1 VILTLVCVV
10 LFLLG
15 SFAGLSRPVRA
26 DSVNVP
32 LAQGASVDSG
42 TAGGVVL
49 EKVDGLLSV
58 RDVATF
64 QRWDGVVLP
73 ESSLNSSKGDWP
85 YMVSDSGKSF
95 TASRLNE
102 SFSQG
107 ILPDSVHEFL
117 PNRIKETLVFSV
129 VPSSDRIL
137 IPFETKYKVDVSNS
151 VVTLSDQTGSA
162 VWQTEPFHAW
172 DSSLTPQVWENP
184 IGSLSYADGQI
195 LILLDPTMLATAVY
209 PLYVDPTWTLSASL
223 GWGASTFQD
232 ATEDKGDHNVK
243 IGWFAD
249 NFNDNTN
256 EGQWVVESGS
266 VTFTTGVMK
275 LSTSTTVKLNLA
287 GSNLWADYRFAYKI
301 RFTQAGGT
309 AQAYF
314 RYADANNHYYL
325 DMSEVGDTL
334 TLKKKSLGILYT
346 VATIPGVQILA
357 NTDYTAKLR
366 VTGGGWVA
374 APSLEVWWQGAL
386 RWSGMDNT
394 GTGALAT
401 GYIKF
406 ATNSVAKT
414 NIDDVRVWN
423 TAIGTMTTAIRDATG
438 GYHPM
443 QTKTVGVVD
452 AFNQTH
458 VRIQSRATTSDPWGP
473 WTNLKADTASGV
485 FYKVSDQDSQRY
497 YKLQVTLTTGNEGT
511 PSLSELTTTEDNL
524 PQAISPTSN
533 TGFEPWYAYVG
544 GQVNAVTG
552 NVWYSTRD
560 ISIRARAFDLF
571 IQRSYNS
578 LRGSEAGPFGNGWT
592 FTYNEKLVVNADTTV
607 TWNDADGS
615 QHTFT
620 PKGTTGGYAAPRG
633 IPARLVKNGDGSFAL
648 WRLDGTR
655 ETFDSSGKLTSN
667 VDKNGNKVTMTY
679 TSGRL
684 STVTDDSGQALTFTY
699 DGSGRITSIRDP
711 IGRYVNYSYDGSS
724 NLIQRIDPM
733 GFLENYTYSSSK
745 LASIVDS
752 VGKRTSFVYD
762 GSSRATEIWLGFY
775 QAGSVVWQYR
785 QYAIAY
791 GSSTRTITNVR
802 GFTTMITLNSFG
814 NPTNMSGPSMGCA
827 ACDSKGNWSA
837 YRWDGEMNKIRITDG
852 RVNAW
857 LQDIDYRSRPVSR
870 TDPGGNVS
878 SQTWTEVNTATQ
890 YVSLLLDQTNYRGYK
905 TSFTYDAN
913 GNLLT
918 TTNALSSVA
927 HRTYT
932 SQGFLATS
940 KDFRGYQTNYTYDG
954 HGWLKQ
960 VQNPNGYS
968 TTYEYDGVGRRLN
981 VTTPLGFKTKNQFD
995 SLDRLTSVTDPSG
1008 NITSFGY
1015 NARGDRTRSTDP
1027 NNQVTSFAINVTSR
1041 KIAKTTE
1048 AGGNFSLSDY
1058 DLRGSLVRFTN
1069 PSGNATSYDF
1079 DAYDRQT
1086 REMSAGGNYSSY
1098 TYDAGGNMATRTDA
1112 NGNLTR
1118 YAWDK
1123 ENRLMKITYP
1133 GSVVGTATY
1142 DANGNTLHATGLGY
1156 TRDETWDALDRRAST
1171 TYNYNGVFS
1180 KTVSYQYD
1188 VDSHRTR
1195 MNYSDGTYVTY
1206 VWDPIGRLNK
1216 TAFSDGSAWWYAY
1229 DQDDRRTKLT
1239 EPNNVVTTW
1248 AYDAASRLNTTSS
1261 KKGAT
1266 TLESF
1271 TYWYEKAGNRV
1282 RVVEMDG
1289 SWVKYDYDNLYRLI
1303 RESASDGRYTSY
1315 DYDKDG
1321 NRRHAI
1327 NSTATTTFSYGKE
1340 DQLLRSV
1347 VSGGGTTYA
1356 YDKNGNLRSKTL
1368 GGNATSYGYDVEN
1381 RITSI
1386 AGGGPTAS
1394 FEYSAEGK
1402 RMKRVS
1408 GGTTTFF
1415 GYDYAGVSGVD
1426 DVVTEFTSTGS
1437 VNATYVH
1444 GPRVDE
1450 PLGMKTGTW
1459 SFYQRDGLGSVTRLT
1474 DGAGGTLSTY
1484 RYNGFGGIR
1493 SQTGASNTYGFTS
1506 RENEAAL
1513 MYYRTRYYDPSAGRF
1528 TSSDSAGLCGGY
1540 NRYAYVGNNPANRI
1554 DPSGKLPSHLFDGG
1568 GSDSYTS
1575 GGIGFNPIW
1584 YGPQY
1589 SVDWKCVVGCTLDV
1603 GGLFDVLLQEA
1614 GPLAVIACGPPCVAC
1629 GAVIWSIVETAGA
1642 TMEVFAPFL
1651 PEIAVACAVCVVCA
1665 YLWVRCLQ
1673 GCVTPIADRSR
1684 R

>member
-1 VILTLVCVV
+1 MSEHRVILTLVCVV

-151 VVTLSDQTGSA
+151 VVTLSDQTGST

-172 DSSLTPQVWENP
+172 DSSVTPQVWENP
-184 IGSLSYADGQI
+184 IASLSYADGQI
-195 LILLDPTMLATAVY
+195 ILLLDSTMLAT
-209 PLYVDPTWTLSASL
+209 
-223 GWGASTFQD
+223 G
-232 ATEDKGDHNVK
+232 
-243 IGWFAD
+243 
-249 NFNDNTN
+249 
-256 EGQWVVESGS
+256 
-266 VTFTTGVMK
+266 
-275 LSTSTTVKLNLA
+275 TTVKVNVVGA
-287 GSNLWADYRFAYKI
+287 NLWADYRFAYKI

-648 WRLDGTR
+648 WRFDGTR
-655 ETFDSSGKLTSN
+655 ETFDSSGKLTSI
-667 VDKNGNKVTMTY
+667 VDKNANKVTMTY
-679 TSGRL
+679 VSGRL
-684 STVTDDSGQALTFTY
+684 STVTDDSVQTLTFTY

-745 LASIVDS
+745 LASIVYS

-775 QAGSVVWQYR
+775 QTGSVVWQYR

-791 GSSTRTITNVR
+791 GSSTRTITNAR

-890 YVSLLLDQTNYRGYK
+890 YVSLLQ
-905 TSFTYDAN
+905 
-913 GNLLT
+913 
-918 TTNALSSVA
+918 
-927 HRTYT
+927 
-932 SQGFLATS
+932 
-940 KDFRGYQTNYTYDG
+940 
-954 HGWLKQ
+954 
-960 VQNPNGYS
+960 
-968 TTYEYDGVGRRLN
+968 
-981 VTTPLGFKTKNQFD
+981 
-995 SLDRLTSVTDPSG
+995 
-1008 NITSFGY
+1008 
-1015 NARGDRTRSTDP
+1015 
-1027 NNQVTSFAINVTSR
+1027 
-1041 KIAKTTE
+1041 
-1048 AGGNFSLSDY
+1048 
-1058 DLRGSLVRFTN
+1058 
-1069 PSGNATSYDF
+1069 
-1079 DAYDRQT
+1079 
-1086 REMSAGGNYSSY
+1086 
-1098 TYDAGGNMATRTDA
+1098 
-1112 NGNLTR
+1112 
-1118 YAWDK
+1118 
-1123 ENRLMKITYP
+1123 
-1133 GSVVGTATY
+1133 
-1142 DANGNTLHATGLGY
+1142 
-1156 TRDETWDALDRRAST
+1156 
-1171 TYNYNGVFS
+1171 
-1180 KTVSYQYD
+1180 
-1188 VDSHRTR
+1188 
-1195 MNYSDGTYVTY
+1195 
-1206 VWDPIGRLNK
+1206 IGR
-1216 TAFSDGSAWWYAY
+1216 A
-1229 DQDDRRTKLT
+1229 
-1239 EPNNVVTTW
+1239 
-1248 AYDAASRLNTTSS
+1248 
-1261 KKGAT
+1261 
-1266 TLESF
+1266 
-1271 TYWYEKAGNRV
+1271 
-1282 RVVEMDG
+1282 
-1289 SWVKYDYDNLYRLI
+1289 
-1303 RESASDGRYTSY
+1303 
-1315 DYDKDG
+1315 
-1321 NRRHAI
+1321 H
-1327 NSTATTTFSYGKE
+1327 
-1340 DQLLRSV
+1340 
-1347 VSGGGTTYA
+1347 
-1356 YDKNGNLRSKTL
+1356 
-1368 GGNATSYGYDVEN
+1368 
-1381 RITSI
+1381 
-1386 AGGGPTAS
+1386 
-1394 FEYSAEGK
+1394 
-1402 RMKRVS
+1402 
-1408 GGTTTFF
+1408 
-1415 GYDYAGVSGVD
+1415 
-1426 DVVTEFTSTGS
+1426 
-1437 VNATYVH
+1437 
-1444 GPRVDE
+1444 
-1450 PLGMKTGTW
+1450 
-1459 SFYQRDGLGSVTRLT
+1459 
-1474 DGAGGTLSTY
+1474 
-1484 RYNGFGGIR
+1484 
-1493 SQTGASNTYGFTS
+1493 
-1506 RENEAAL
+1506 
-1513 MYYRTRYYDPSAGRF
+1513 
-1528 TSSDSAGLCGGY
+1528 
-1540 NRYAYVGNNPANRI
+1540 
-1554 DPSGKLPSHLFDGG
+1554 
-1568 GSDSYTS
+1568 
-1575 GGIGFNPIW
+1575 
-1584 YGPQY
+1584 
-1589 SVDWKCVVGCTLDV
+1589 
-1603 GGLFDVLLQEA
+1603 
-1614 GPLAVIACGPPCVAC
+1614 
-1629 GAVIWSIVETAGA
+1629 
-1642 TMEVFAPFL
+1642 
-1651 PEIAVACAVCVVCA
+1651 
-1665 YLWVRCLQ
+1665 
-1673 GCVTPIADRSR
+1673 
-1684 R
+1684 